1 MSVALFKTQLRVS
14 ADRFEVAAVPLA
26 AMQIRRV
33 GLAATDAWQTSIT
46 SADVGVEC
54 LLSLGFVVTVRSEF
68 SQSCFTALAPSFSD
82 SRWRFTAWP
91 SPLPGL
97 LLSVLPIALAH
108 SKLHTTCLRAGWNH
122 SRQWAHLRRAGLRM
136 WPPCSQA

>member
-14 ADRFEVAAVPLA
+14 ANRFEVAAVPLA

-54 LLSLGFVVTVRSEF
+54 LLSLGFVVTVRSEL
-68 SQSCFTALAPSFSD
+68 SQSCFTALAP
-82 SRWRFTAWP
+82 R
-91 SPLPGL
+91 L
-97 LLSVLPIALAH
+97 LFG
-108 SKLHTTCLRAGWNH
+108 R
-122 SRQWAHLRRAGLRM
+122 
-136 WPPCSQA
+136 